1 MGSNRTGI
9 PRATRLYIFDRDR
22 NTCDMCGESVTEKTR
37 TVDHIT
43 PQALGGSNQVSN
55 LRTAHRSCNSQK
67 SDHLPTPVDIRP
79 RAYDKAGE
87 PLQRVIEAEKGSF
100 KNLTREIR
108 QQTDVGFMGLTKIRF
123 F

>member
-1 MGSNRTGI
+1 MGSSRTNI

-22 NTCDMCGESVTEKTR
+22 NTCGLCGESVTERTR

-43 PQALGGSNQVSN
+43 PQALGGSDRVSN
-55 LRTAHRSCNSQK
+55 LRTAHKSCNSQK
-67 SDHLPTPVDIRP
+67 SDHFPTLLDIGP
-79 RAYDKAGE
+79 RGYDKAGE

-108 QQTDVGFMGLTKIRF
+108 QQTNVGFMGLNKIGLF
-123 F
+123 